1 MLSKTEIAQ
10 NVEIII
16 TSQFDHLKREHEFEG
31 YLSQEEIK
39 YIHQISSK
47 KRVQEFIY
55 GRGFLRT
62 LLGERLE
69 CSPESVVISYNQYH
83 KPQLEFPV
91 NRYLFFN
98 VSHSYPML
106 IIAICKDFPIG
117 VDIEKVELN
126 EESHLLAPFFMTK
139 DEHVIWEKTREIEL
153 FYQIWTQK
161 EACLKCKGMG
171 FHKDPAMYDIEKDF
185 LSRGNSFINSSCYT
199 TDYQK
204 KYIYSWAICGMRI

>member
-1 MLSKTEIAQ
+1 MLNKMEIAQ
-10 NVEIII
+10 SVEIII
-16 TSQFDHLKREHEFEG
+16 TSQFDHLKRKHEFEA

-39 YIHQISSK
+39 YINQISSK

-55 GRGFLRT
+55 ARGFLRT

-69 CSPESVVISYNQYH
+69 CSPENVAISYNQYQ
-83 KPQLEFPV
+83 KPQLEFPL

-106 IIAICKDFPIG
+106 IIAICKDLAIG
-117 VDIEKVELN
+117 VDIEKMELN

-139 DEHVIWEKTREIEL
+139 DEYGMWENKREIEL

-161 EACLKCKGMG
+161 EACLKCEGMG
-171 FHKDPAMYDIEKDF
+171 FHKDPAKYDIKKDF
-185 LSRGNSFINSSCYT
+185 LSRGNSFINTSCYT
-199 TDYQK
+199 TDQK
-204 KYIYSWAICGMRI
+204 KYIYSWAIAE